1 MQAIVMQFII
11 ISLRVQ
17 YVNNF
22 LNFFQII
29 LTFHQN
35 ANIMNLNIL
44 IFYFGIKFFVN
55 KINKKE
61 EKHYGMDITQ

>member
-44 IFYFGIKFFVN
+44 IFYFGIKIFAN

>member
-44 IFYFGIKFFVN
+44 IFYFGLKIFAN

>member
-44 IFYFGIKFFVN
+44 IFYFGIEIFAN

>member
-44 IFYFGIKFFVN
+44 IFYIGIKFLII
-55 KINKKE
+55 K
-61 EKHYGMDITQ
+61 

>member
-44 IFYFGIKFFVN
+44 IFYFGIKFFDN